1 MKNWKS
7 ILFLR
12 VRRPVPFHQPPN
24 FSPGQ
29 RWLWI
34 ITTSDPA
41 SSRNT
46 VLPIETFRFS
56 TFFYSP
62 LLLLHWNPY
71 FGPGTILEAENA
83 TYLSTLICAI
93 NTYLTSTLHPA
104 LRPLLYQ
111 HWEFSLKQVQ
121 VARNRISGLLPSL
134 RLWFQKRRKVL
145 LYANVHLIL

>member
-1 MKNWKS
+1 MTRITIRS
-7 ILFLR
+7 ISVSKDRDAFWRILKMVSLFLLSCSH
-12 VRRPVPFHQPPN
+12 VHPPLPQP
-24 FSPGQ
+24 
-29 RWLWI
+29 
-34 ITTSDPA
+34 
-41 SSRNT
+41 
-46 VLPIETFRFS
+46 LPIETFRFS

-111 HWEFSLKQVQ
+111 HWEFSLKQIQ

>member
-1 MKNWKS
+1 MTRITIRS
-7 ILFLR
+7 ISVSKDRDAFWRILKMVSLFLLSCSH
-12 VRRPVPFHQPPN
+12 VHPPLPQP
-24 FSPGQ
+24 
-29 RWLWI
+29 
-34 ITTSDPA
+34 
-41 SSRNT
+41 
-46 VLPIETFRFS
+46 LPIETFRFS